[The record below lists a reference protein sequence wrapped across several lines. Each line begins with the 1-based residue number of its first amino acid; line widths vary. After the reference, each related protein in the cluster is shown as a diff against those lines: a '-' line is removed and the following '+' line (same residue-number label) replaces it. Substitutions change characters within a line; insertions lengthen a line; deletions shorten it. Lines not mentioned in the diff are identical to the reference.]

1 MRNFIGPWK
10 NKTDVCCNTSDVMP
24 TMFIHIYIYTYDT
37 KNLSILHNFIHI
49 LIIYLNKFYDKY

>member
-1 MRNFIGPWK
+1 
-10 NKTDVCCNTSDVMP
+10 MP

-49 LIIYLNKFYDKY
+49 LIIYLNKFYDKYWKGLRS